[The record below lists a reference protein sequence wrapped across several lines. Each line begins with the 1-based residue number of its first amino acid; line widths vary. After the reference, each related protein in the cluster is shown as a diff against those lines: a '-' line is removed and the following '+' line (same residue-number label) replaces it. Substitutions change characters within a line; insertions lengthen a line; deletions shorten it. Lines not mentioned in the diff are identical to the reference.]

1 MISKRPYAVAVAL
14 AAGALAALL
23 AAGCSG
29 RPEGGGGEVT
39 IDLRPIDRPTLDR
52 VLKEHRGRVVLVDF
66 WATWCPPCVGL
77 FPHSVDLARRYA
89 DRGLAVITISL
100 DDGSQEAAVRRF
112 LAVQNAALTEN
123 FLAASGASPQT
134 FEEFQ
139 IEGGGIPFLR
149 VYDRRGRLRATI
161 AGAYP
166 EKIDR
171 AVEELL
177 GEM

>member
-1 MISKRPYAVAVAL
+1 MRSKRPYSFAVAL
-14 AAGALAALL
+14 AALL
-23 AAGCSG
+23 VAGCSG
-29 RPEGGGGEVT
+29 GREGGGEAT
-39 IDLRPIDRPTLDR
+39 IDLRPVDRPTLDR

-66 WATWCPPCVGL
+66 WATWCAPCVGL

-112 LAVQNAALTEN
+112 LAAQGATPVEN
-123 FLAASGASPQT
+123 FLATSGVSPQT

-139 IEGGGIPFLR
+139 IEGGGIPFLK
-149 VYDRRGRLRATI
+149 VYDRQGRLRATI

>member
-1 MISKRPYAVAVAL
+1 VGTRGRKGR
-14 AAGALAALL
+14 AATFAIATFTLAALL
-23 AAGCSG
+23 VVGCDWW
-29 RPEGGGGEVT
+29 RGGGGAAV
-39 IDLRPIDRPTLDR
+39 DLQPIDRPTLDR

-66 WATWCPPCVGL
+66 WATWCPPCVEL

-89 DRGLAVITISL
+89 DRGLTVLSISL
-100 DDGSQEAAVRRF
+100 DDGSKEAAVRRF
-112 LAVQNAALTEN
+112 LAAQGATLVEN

-134 FEEFQ
+134 VAEFG
-139 IEGGGIPFLR
+139 IEGGSIPFLK
-149 VYDRRGRLRATI
+149 VYDREGRLRATI